1 MPFVPE
7 PWSDPDLVAAIRGL
21 PPGQR
26 EVIVLV
32 ALGELTPTQ
41 AARVLGKPAGTVR
54 SLLFKARVA
63 LHQAL
68 DEDPDPEE
76 DDD

>member
-1 MPFVPE
+1 M
-7 PWSDPDLVAAIRGL
+7 
-21 PPGQR
+21 
-26 EVIVLV
+26 LV

-41 AARVLGKPAGTVR
+41 AARVLDKHAGTVR
-54 SLLFKARVA
+54 SLLSQARVA

-68 DEDPDPEE
+68 DVPTDPKE